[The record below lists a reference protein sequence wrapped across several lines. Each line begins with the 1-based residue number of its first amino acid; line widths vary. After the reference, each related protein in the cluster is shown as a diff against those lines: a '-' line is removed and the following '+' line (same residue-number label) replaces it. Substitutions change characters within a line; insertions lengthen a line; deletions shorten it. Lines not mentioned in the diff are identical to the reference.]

1 MEDLKDINFLAT
13 IEGQDYEES
22 LRKIVS
28 NLVFSDIF
36 NILNPNPLILIREFQ
51 IFLLISLLRYT
62 APLHTSQGIGHNRGY
77 TEMA

>member
-36 NILNPNPLILIREFQ
+36 NISKPNPLILIREF
-51 IFLLISLLRYT
+51 
-62 APLHTSQGIGHNRGY
+62 
-77 TEMA
+77 